1 MMRESWLTAAP
12 ESAGIARAIVR
23 EAAVE
28 QGLDRTATW
37 DLMLA
42 TSEAVANAV
51 LHGEACSE
59 HGGIRLRVD
68 GADDGLWVEVCDCG
82 FFRGRAG
89 PAPEN
94 STGGRGMVIM
104 AAVTDGFELVP
115 DRSGTRVRFGKR
127 HVAAAA

>member
-12 ESAGIARAIVR
+12 ESAGIARGIVR

-28 QGLDRTATW
+28 QGLDRTAMW

-59 HGGIRLRVD
+59 HGGIRLRVH
-68 GADDGLWVEVCDCG
+68 GSDDGLWVEVCDCG
-82 FFRGRAG
+82 
-89 PAPEN
+89 
-94 STGGRGMVIM
+94 
-104 AAVTDGFELVP
+104 
-115 DRSGTRVRFGKR
+115 RFGGNGR
-127 HVAAAA
+127 PASEYAAALI

>member
-1 MMRESWLTAAP
+1 MRESWLTAAP

-28 QGLDRTATW
+28 QGLDRMATW

-51 LHGEACSE
+51 LHGEACLE

-68 GADDGLWVEVCDCG
+68 GSDDGLWVEVCDCG
-82 FFRGRAG
+82 RFNGRGD
-89 PAPEN
+89 PVTEQ
-94 STGGRGMVIM
+94 SIGGRGIGIM
-104 AAVTDGFELVP
+104 AAVTDGFELMP
-115 DRSGTRVRFGKR
+115 DHSGTRVRFGKR
-127 HVAAAA
+127 RVAAAA